1 MKVAFVP
8 LAVQKGTDPAR
19 HLGPFRL
26 EGAWH
31 MKSRSWFF
39 GSYSALLAMPDGSLL
54 AISDGADYLRFMPPD
69 RSGAILDSG
78 HVLPGWPVDKSDRD
92 SESAARDPATG
103 KIWLGLEGSNSIVSL
118 ARDLH
123 VFRKAEPEAMA
134 RWDDNSGA
142 EAMTRL
148 ADGRFL
154 VLCEGFDGWFERRRH
169 GAVVFEGDPTKK
181 GAKSSHFV
189 FDGPAGFSPTD
200 MAQLPDGRLLIL
212 MRRLVWPAPQRFA
225 GRIAVADP
233 AEIRPGKVW
242 KAHEV
247 ARIASSLPID
257 NFEGL
262 AVTPV
267 DDHRINVWII
277 SDDNYSNLQQT
288 VLWKL
293 SVDPRQLP

>member
-8 LAVQKGTDPAR
+8 LVARKGADPAH
-19 HLGPFRL
+19 HLGHFRL

-92 SESAARDPATG
+92 VESTTRDPVTG
-103 KIWLGLEGSNSIVSL
+103 KIWLGLEGSNSIISL
-118 ARDLH
+118 APDLR
-123 VFRKAEPEAMA
+123 VLRKARPETIGP
-134 RWDDNSGA
+134 WDDNSGA
-142 EAMTRL
+142 EAMIRL
-148 ADGRFL
+148 ADGRFVL
-154 VLCEGFDGWFERRRH
+154 LCEGFDGWLERRRH
-169 GAVVFEGDPTKK
+169 DAVVFEDDPTKK
-181 GAKSSHFV
+181 GAKSSRFV

-212 MRRLVWPAPQRFA
+212 MRRLIWPAPQRFA
-225 GRIAVADP
+225 GRIAIADP

-242 KAHEV
+242 KAKEV
-247 ARIASSLPID
+247 ARIASSLPVD

-262 AVTPV
+262 AITPAG
-267 DDHRINVWII
+267 DHRLTVWII

-293 SVDPRQLP
+293 SVDPRRLP